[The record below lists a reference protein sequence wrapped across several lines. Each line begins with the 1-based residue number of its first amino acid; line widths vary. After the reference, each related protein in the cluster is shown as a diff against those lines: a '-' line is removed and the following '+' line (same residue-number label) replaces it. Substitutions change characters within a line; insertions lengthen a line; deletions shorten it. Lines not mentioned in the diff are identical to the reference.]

1 MIKRSGL
8 VASLLLT
15 ESQALKSKQI
25 SSLEM
30 DPNSH
35 DDKDV
40 NLYTQVMS
48 NGNKF
53 VENDPTVVKKR
64 EQAQKDME
72 NPYFMATEDK
82 DQNEV
87 QQTSQMADQQIIKSE
102 EEKDVELDLS
112 SFVQIQ
118 DDMWGSM
125 VQMNSMTDAT
135 IELNNPDRV
144 ILPSE
149 A

>member
-1 MIKRSGL
+1 
-8 VASLLLT
+8 
-15 ESQALKSKQI
+15 
-25 SSLEM
+25 
-30 DPNSH
+30 
-35 DDKDV
+35 
-40 NLYTQVMS
+40 
-48 NGNKF
+48 
-53 VENDPTVVKKR
+53 
-64 EQAQKDME
+64 ME

>member
-1 MIKRSGL
+1 
-8 VASLLLT
+8 
-15 ESQALKSKQI
+15 
-25 SSLEM
+25 
-30 DPNSH
+30 
-35 DDKDV
+35 
-40 NLYTQVMS
+40 
-48 NGNKF
+48 
-53 VENDPTVVKKR
+53 
-64 EQAQKDME
+64 ME

-87 QQTSQMADQQIIKSE
+87 QQASQMTDQQIIKSE

>member
-1 MIKRSGL
+1 
-8 VASLLLT
+8 
-15 ESQALKSKQI
+15 
-25 SSLEM
+25 
-30 DPNSH
+30 
-35 DDKDV
+35 
-40 NLYTQVMS
+40 
-48 NGNKF
+48 
-53 VENDPTVVKKR
+53 
-64 EQAQKDME
+64 
-72 NPYFMATEDK
+72 MATEDK

>member
-1 MIKRSGL
+1 
-8 VASLLLT
+8 
-15 ESQALKSKQI
+15 
-25 SSLEM
+25 
-30 DPNSH
+30 
-35 DDKDV
+35 
-40 NLYTQVMS
+40 
-48 NGNKF
+48 
-53 VENDPTVVKKR
+53 
-64 EQAQKDME
+64 
-72 NPYFMATEDK
+72 MATEDK

-87 QQTSQMADQQIIKSE
+87 QQASQMTDQQIIKSE